1 MVWMISANGKM
12 YDHASAFATFEKVNQ
27 FIRVI
32 TNFESDVDLVSGR
45 YVINAKSAMGVYSL
59 DLTKEL
65 ELNVYEKVE
74 GETEKLVQ
82 ELRDLGVIAE

>member
-1 MVWMISANGKM
+1 MKFVTKVK
-12 YDHASAFATFEKVNQ
+12 FETFEKVNQ

>member
-1 MVWMISANGKM
+1 MKVK
-12 YDHASAFATFEKVNQ
+12 FETFEKVNQ

-32 TNFESDVDLVSGR
+32 TNFESDIDLVSGR

-65 ELNVYEKVE
+65 ELNIYEKVE

>member
-1 MVWMISANGKM
+1 MKFVTKVK
-12 YDHASAFATFEKVNQ
+12 FETFEKVNQ

-65 ELNVYEKVE
+65 ELNIYEKVE

>member
-1 MVWMISANGKM
+1 MKFVTKVK
-12 YDHASAFATFEKVNQ
+12 FATFEKVNQ

-65 ELNVYEKVE
+65 ELNIYEKVE

>member
-1 MVWMISANGKM
+1 MKFVTKVK
-12 YDHASAFATFEKVNQ
+12 FETFEKVNQ

-65 ELNVYEKVE
+65 ELNIYEKVE

-82 ELRDLGVIAE
+82 ELKDLGVIAE

>member
-1 MVWMISANGKM
+1 MKFVTKVK
-12 YDHASAFATFEKVNQ
+12 FATFEKVNQ

>member
-1 MVWMISANGKM
+1 MKFVTKVK
-12 YDHASAFATFEKVNQ
+12 FETFEKVNQ

-65 ELNVYEKVE
+65 ELNIYEKVE

-82 ELRDLGVIAE
+82 ELRDLGIIAE

>member
-1 MVWMISANGKM
+1 MKFVTKVK
-12 YDHASAFATFEKVNQ
+12 FETFEKVNQ

-65 ELNVYEKVE
+65 ELNIYEKIE

>member
-1 MVWMISANGKM
+1 MKFVTKVK
-12 YDHASAFATFEKVNQ
+12 FATFEKVNQ

-65 ELNVYEKVE
+65 ELNIYEKVE
-74 GETEKLVQ
+74 GETERLVQ